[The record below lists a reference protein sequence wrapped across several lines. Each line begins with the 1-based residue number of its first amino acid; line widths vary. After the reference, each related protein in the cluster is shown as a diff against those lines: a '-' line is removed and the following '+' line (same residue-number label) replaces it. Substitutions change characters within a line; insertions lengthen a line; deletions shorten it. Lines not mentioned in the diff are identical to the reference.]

1 MSHCSYL
8 SARLCLKRKE
18 VAAILPA
25 GCVGVRWGGVGLGR
39 GVGSAATPFYLFI
52 HFFYQFIYL
61 AKVPLFN
68 CSSCSL
74 AAEPNWKSVLDMQTL
89 FVSDVNDMIDTS
101 PAS

>member
-1 MSHCSYL
+1 M
-8 SARLCLKRKE
+8 E
-18 VAAILPA
+18 D
-25 GCVGVRWGGVGLGR
+25 GGREGMVR

-61 AKVPLFN
+61 AKAPLFN

-74 AAEPNWKSVLDMQTL
+74 TAEPDWKSVLHVQTL

-101 PAS
+101 PAA